1 MGDNLEDSGIS
12 DRAWFKPAVAAW
24 FALLLGGGLW
34 FMPPRVHDSIS
45 AMLGL
50 DRMMPLFAAPMGAP
64 GVAILCAALALLGAM
79 LGWALAARLGRPP
92 RQKALTSDVEAVA
105 EVQFDSPEEDIAPR
119 RRRVLSARE
128 DIGEE
133 GISPALEPAE
143 ETETEAQAETEAETE
158 ARVREE
164 QNFEPMEA
172 VIEIEEGPS
181 FDAPIIANEPE
192 AELEAELDAPE
203 TAAEF
208 VPLAE
213 DWANDPEP
221 DHEAEMLSE
230 QDEQDYPLDTD
241 GHEQFAEFDEEQE
254 AEPLG
259 DMSLDSLLARL
270 EGALDTR
277 RETVEKSERAARQP
291 ALQPVPLANAPI
303 DSEALERM
311 VAHAESGEDDPIVTF
326 LQREADRRLSQPDE
340 AFEDAGDDA
349 EARPRDERTRS
360 AAHSAVSKMLD
371 RMGLANRHD

>member
-34 FMPPRVHDSIS
+34 FMPPRVHDCIS

-50 DRMMPLFAAPMGAP
+50 DRMLPLFAAPMGTP
-64 GVAILCAALALLGAM
+64 GKAILCAALALLGAM
-79 LGWALAARLGRPP
+79 LGWAIAARLARPP
-92 RQKALTSDVEAVA
+92 RQKALTSDVEPVA

-133 GISPALEPAE
+133 GIPPALEPAE
-143 ETETEAQAETEAETE
+143 ETETEAQPETETEAT
-158 ARVREE
+158 APEE
-164 QNFEPMEA
+164 QDFEPMEA

-213 DWANDPEP
+213 DWASDPEP
-221 DHEAEMLSE
+221 DQETEVLSE
-230 QDEQDYPLDTD
+230 QGEEDYLLDTD

-311 VAHAESGEDDPIVTF
+311 VAHAESGENDPIVTF

-340 AFEDAGDDA
+340 AFEDAGDEA
-349 EARPRDERTRS
+349 EAGPRDERTRS

>member
-1 MGDNLEDSGIS
+1 
-12 DRAWFKPAVAAW
+12 
-24 FALLLGGGLW
+24 
-34 FMPPRVHDSIS
+34 
-45 AMLGL
+45 
-50 DRMMPLFAAPMGAP
+50 
-64 GVAILCAALALLGAM
+64 
-79 LGWALAARLGRPP
+79 
-92 RQKALTSDVEAVA
+92 
-105 EVQFDSPEEDIAPR
+105 PR

-133 GISPALEPAE
+133 GIPPALEPAE
-143 ETETEAQAETEAETE
+143 ETETETEAQPQTEADVQAETETE
-158 ARVREE
+158 ATVLEE
-164 QNFEPMEA
+164 QDFGPMEA

-192 AELEAELDAPE
+192 AELDATE

-208 VPLAE
+208 VPPAE

-221 DHEAEMLSE
+221 NHEAEVLSE
-230 QDEQDYPLDTD
+230 QGEQDYPLGTD

-259 DMSLDSLLARL
+259 DMSLDSLLERL

-340 AFEDAGDDA
+340 AFEDSGEGA